1 MVNKKELRALVREKK
16 RAMTA
21 EEIEEK
27 SRLLGEKFRESDAYQ
42 KAKTIYG

>member
-27 SRLLGEKFRESDAYQ
+27 SRLLGEKFRESDA
-42 KAKTIYG
+42 